1 MKKTKNC
8 LIQSADLTTNH
19 CPCKPQTNKK
29 RALLTSGD
37 KYIVINVFL
46 LDYHTRLRE
55 WYTLREKLQDSDLQT
70 ICVEVDKFWQRVP
83 ISNHYL
89 HPADTPDWP
98 GPWELISDNNYCR
111 YARGLGMVYTL
122 LLLGVKD
129 IDIVDAMYDN
139 SENACLVLVD
149 NAKYILNWYPS
160 SVLNT
165 TLSDFTNIK
174 KIDIN
179 PLTQKIGKE

>member
-1 MKKTKNC
+1 M
-8 LIQSADLTTNH
+8 
-19 CPCKPQTNKK
+19 
-29 RALLTSGD
+29 
-37 KYIVINVFL
+37 INVFL

-129 IDIVDAMYDN
+129 IDIVVGDGN
-139 SENACLVLVD
+139 NGSNT
-149 NAKYILNWYPS
+149 NWYPFKGRVS
-160 SVLNT
+160 NVKVYNR
-165 TLSDFTNIK
+165 TLSADEILQNFNATRSRY
-174 KIDIN
+174 
-179 PLTQKIGKE
+179 GV